1 MIRSTLLCS
10 EALKLSVM
18 GLTSEPAFMQKYVE
32 QLFGLLWK
40 SGFLARRRCVSSDS
54 NCLGTNG

>member
-1 MIRSTLLCS
+1 MTGSTFLCT

-18 GLTSEPAFMQKYVE
+18 GLTSEQAFMQKYVE

-40 SGFLARRRCVSSDS
+40 LGFVARRRCVSSDS
-54 NCLGTNG
+54 NCLSTHS